1 MTLKQIHQTR
11 CDYNHTALFSIYQ
24 ELVKLFDDY
33 DLIDISTEDFNFTAY
48 KNQVE
53 IIADSAITLIN
64 VADKTVYVDGVDMN
78 ILISYTADSYLKC
91 LVDNLLDYAQVIID
105 EYTEYEQLKDLLAEP
120 E

>member
-1 MTLKQIHQTR
+1 MTLKQIHQSR

-24 ELVKLFDDY
+24 ELAKLFDDY
-33 DLIDISTEDFNFTAY
+33 DLVDISTEDFSFTAY

-53 IIADSAITLIN
+53 IITDNAITIIN
-64 VADKTVYVDGVDMN
+64 VADKTVYVDGVDMD

-91 LVDNLLDYAQVIID
+91 IVDNLLDYTQVIIN
-105 EYTEYEQLKDLLAEP
+105 EHIEYEQLKDLLAES